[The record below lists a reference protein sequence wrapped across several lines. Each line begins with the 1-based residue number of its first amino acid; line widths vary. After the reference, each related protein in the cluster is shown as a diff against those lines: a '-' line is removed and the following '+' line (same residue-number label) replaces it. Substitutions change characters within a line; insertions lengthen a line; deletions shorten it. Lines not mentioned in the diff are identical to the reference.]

1 MKSIGSRKTLHGISL
16 LETLAALVILS
27 AGAAVML
34 TWFSQNAV
42 TLSRLKDSESLEQG
56 RLEALEYLR
65 TINPVE
71 KPRGEVV
78 LNQYRIAWTSRQSAE
93 TVRAVTALGSPGRYE
108 VSMYELDV
116 RLSKADAAPSSS
128 TLARMSLPLTG
139 YKLVAATGT
148 SMFGDK
154 P

>member
-1 MKSIGSRKTLHGISL
+1 MKLNASRKALYGISL

-42 TLSRLKDSESLEQG
+42 TLSRLKESESLEQG

-78 LNQYRIAWTSRQSAE
+78 LNQHRIVWTSRQSGE
-93 TVRAVTALGSPGRYE
+93 TMRAVTALGSPGRYE
-108 VSMYELDV
+108 VSLYELDIRV
-116 RLSKADAAPSSS
+116 SKADSAAAD
-128 TLARMSLPLTG
+128 TLTRMSLPLAG
-139 YKLVAATGT
+139 YKLVGNSGN
-148 SMFGDK
+148 SMFGTTTQ
-154 P
+154 

>member
-1 MKSIGSRKTLHGISL
+1 MKSIASRKALYGISL

-27 AGAAVML
+27 AGATVML
-34 TWFSQNAV
+34 TWFSQNAI
-42 TLSRLKDSESLEQG
+42 TLNRLKESESLEQA

-65 TINPVE
+65 TINPVD

-78 LNQYRIAWTSRQSAE
+78 LNQYRIVWSSRPSAE

-108 VSMYELDV
+108 VSLYELDV
-116 RLSKADAAPSSS
+116 RLSKADVAASN
-128 TLARMSLPLTG
+128 TLARMSLPLAG
-139 YKLVAATGT
+139 YKLVAASGN
-148 SMFGDK
+148 SMFGVT